1 MFEAMSAVSKVT
13 IGTILRTRNE
23 LMIFR
28 WNE

>member
-28 WNE
+28 